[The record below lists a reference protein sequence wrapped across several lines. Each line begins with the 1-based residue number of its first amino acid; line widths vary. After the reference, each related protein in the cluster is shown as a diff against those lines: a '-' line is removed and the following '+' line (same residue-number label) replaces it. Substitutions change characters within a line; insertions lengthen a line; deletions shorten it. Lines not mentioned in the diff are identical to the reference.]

1 MLESQN
7 DCFLGM
13 KIISCEAEKCSPKVY
28 FVVII
33 YMLMRDVEGRKKEVS
48 KAIQTTSQSNTTHP
62 KQSSQKCATSG
73 WIRTH
78 DIPHVHVG

>member
-48 KAIQTTSQSNTTHP
+48 KAI
-62 KQSSQKCATSG
+62 
-73 WIRTH
+73 
-78 DIPHVHVG
+78 